1 MIQVGVRR
9 DLRGRIRH
17 LSCSG
22 HARFDPEGGVDVVC
36 AGVSA
41 LLGALA
47 IGLTQVVGAPV
58 SLLAGDGRLRV
69 RVPARMPEDLAGPV
83 QVLLETTVLA
93 LHEIQENYQGS
104 LKIRW
109 LRPR

>member
-1 MIQVGVRR
+1 VIQVGVRR

-58 SLLAGDGRLRV
+58 SLRAGDGRLLV
-69 RVPARMPEDLAGPV
+69 RVPARMPEELAGPV

-93 LHEIQENYQGS
+93 LQQIQENYQGF
-104 LKIRW
+104 LKIRS

>member
-41 LLGALA
+41 LMGALA

-58 SLLAGDGRLRV
+58 SLSAGDARLLV
-69 RVPARMPEDLAGPV
+69 RVPARMPEELAGPV

-93 LHEIQENYQGS
+93 LQEIQENYQGS

>member
-1 MIQVGVRR
+1 MIQVGIRR
-9 DLRGRIRH
+9 DHRGRIRH

-58 SLLAGDGRLRV
+58 SLQAAEGRLLV
-69 RVPARMPEDLAGPV
+69 RVPARMPEELSGPA
-83 QVLLETTVLA
+83 QVLLETTVRA
-93 LHEIQENYQGS
+93 LLEIQENYQGF
-104 LKIRW
+104 LKIRM